1 MDKEMRIADD
11 MAEIVMEED
20 AHGTLLDVNEAFCK
34 CFGISAEEARGRS
47 VFDFILPQDRERC
60 NVEDIVTPENPY
72 YRIEGRSKRADGKI
86 IWLQYIGKAYYDE
99 NGERKAFHEIA
110 VDITEWK
117 ERIDESAKKL
127 AKANEW
133 IEKMAPFSFE
143 SETNRRINR
152 KNGRFS
158 AMHHFSDIVTRN
170 KSMKELI
177 SYAEAIAP
185 GNATVLIE
193 GESGTG
199 KELFAQAIHNKSLR
213 AAGPFVAV
221 NCGAIPENLIE
232 SEFFGYVEGAFTGAV
247 KGGRAGKFEQA
258 NGGTLFL
265 DEIGEMP
272 LSQQVA
278 LLRVLETK
286 RVSRIGG
293 YVEIPVDVRI
303 ICATNTNLKKAVE
316 GGRFRKD
323 LYYRLNVINLKI
335 PPLRERKD
343 DVLLLMGAFIRM
355 FGRHRFDKEIAFR
368 DEHIIALYEYD
379 WPGNVREVQNIVERM
394 MYIPA
399 GEGNLIANTILE
411 AVEQQREKQNRAEN
425 SGARCD
431 VLTEKDQVIKLRE
444 DCEGNISM
452 MARKMGV
459 SRNTMYR
466 RIKKYENY

>member
-1 MDKEMRIADD
+1 MDKGFRPADD

-20 AHGTLLDVNEAFCK
+20 ANGILLNVNSAFCK
-34 CFGISAEEARGRS
+34 CFDITAEEARGRS
-47 VFDFILPQDRERC
+47 VFEFILPQDRERC
-60 NVEDIVTPENPY
+60 NVEGIVTPEAPY

-86 IWLQYIGKAYYDE
+86 IWLQYIGRAYFDDK
-99 NGERKAFHEIA
+99 GERAAFHEIA

-117 ERIDESAKKL
+117 EKIDESAKEL

-133 IEKMAPFSFE
+133 IEKMTPFAFE
-143 SETNRRINR
+143 SETNRRIDR
-152 KNGRFS
+152 KSGKFS
-158 AMHHFSDIVTRN
+158 AMHSFSDITTRN
-170 KSMKELI
+170 RRMKELI
-177 SYAEAIAP
+177 GYAKAISA

-199 KELFAQAIHNKSLR
+199 KELFAQVIHNESFR

-221 NCGAIPENLIE
+221 NCGVIPENLIG
-232 SEFFGYVEGAFTGAV
+232 SEFFGYVDGAFTGAA

-272 LSQQVA
+272 LQQQVA

-286 RVSRIGG
+286 SVSRIGG
-293 YVEIPVDVRI
+293 YEEIPVDVRI
-303 ICATNTNLKKAVE
+303 ICATNTDLRKAVQE
-316 GGRFRKD
+316 GRFRRD

-343 DVLLLMGAFIRM
+343 DILLLMGAFIRN
-355 FGRHRFDKEIAFR
+355 FGRQRFDKKTAFR

-379 WPGNVREVQNIVERM
+379 WPGNVRELQNTVERM

-399 GEGNLIANTILE
+399 GEGDFLAESILE
-411 AVEQQREKQNRAEN
+411 AAREQKEDKRSVHLA
-425 SGARCD
+425 
-431 VLTEKDQVIKLRE
+431 EKDMILRLRE
-444 DCEGNISM
+444 ECEGNISM

-459 SRNTMYR
+459 SRNTMYK
-466 RIKKYENY
+466 RIKEIEQY